1 MRNSGPAQVGTAQ
14 GVRDAHSEMVPA
26 PLKITRFLVL
36 LGAAACTAAC
46 APGGGGAGAGG
57 GATPYTIGAAG
68 PWQLS
73 HGRNTRLGIA
83 LAVGEINAA
92 GGVNGHKLQ
101 LKEADDRADGALAA
115 QIAQKFVDDPT
126 VSAVV
131 GHVTS
136 GAMVAAAQVYDG
148 NLAAVATSASSP
160 DLTGISK
167 WTFRVIS
174 SDSANGADMG
184 KFATR
189 TGHKRA
195 AILYENDNYGRGLA
209 DAFRKSF
216 AGEIVDIDPIR
227 ADAANHEVFVSY
239 FKLKQ
244 PDIVF
249 IAGVIGS
256 ALPMLAEAKK
266 QGFKADFM
274 GGDGWGP
281 IAEHP
286 EISEGAYIGAPF
298 APTDPRPETQKFV
311 AAFKAAN
318 KGMEPDGNAALGYD
332 ATKIIAAALAAV
344 GPDREK
350 IRDWLANLSVPYAG
364 VTGPI
369 RFLPTGDPAGKS
381 ITMTR
386 VQHDGTLAVVGAPK

>member
-1 MRNSGPAQVGTAQ
+1 MLRTRA
-14 GVRDAHSEMVPA
+14 
-26 PLKITRFLVL
+26 KITSILLLV
-36 LGAAACTAAC
+36 AAACSPADKS
-46 APGGGGAGAGG
+46 GGA
-57 GATPYTIGAAG
+57 PYTIGAAG

-73 HGRNTRLGIA
+73 HGRNTRLGIELA
-83 LAVGEINAA
+83 LKEINDA

-101 LKEADDRADGALAA
+101 IKEADDRADGAVAA
-115 QIAQKFVDDPT
+115 QVAKKFVEDK
-126 VSAVV
+126 SIAAVV

-148 NLAAVATSASSP
+148 QLAAVATSASSP

-167 WTFRVIS
+167 WAFRIIS
-174 SDSANGADMG
+174 SDSANGADMA
-184 KFATR
+184 KFASR

-209 DAFRKSF
+209 DAFRKNF
-216 AGEIVDIDPIR
+216 TGEIIDIDPIR
-227 ADAANHEVFVSY
+227 SDAANHEIYISY

-249 IAGVIGS
+249 VAGVIGS

-266 QGFKADFM
+266 QGLKVDFM
-274 GGDGWGP
+274 GGDGWTP
-281 IAEHP
+281 IVERP
-286 EISEGAYIGAPF
+286 EISEGAYVGAPF
-298 APTDPRPETQKFV
+298 APTDPRPEAQKFV
-311 AAFKAAN
+311 ATYKAAY
-318 KGMEPDGNAALGYD
+318 KGEEPDGNAALGYD

-350 IRDWLANLSVPYAG
+350 IRDWLAHLSLPFAG

-386 VQHDGTLAVVGAPK
+386 VGHDGTLVVLGAAK

>member
-1 MRNSGPAQVGTAQ
+1 MMR
-14 GVRDAHSEMVPA
+14 
-26 PLKITRFLVL
+26 TRAKFPCVL
-36 LGAAACTAAC
+36 LLVAAACS
-46 APGGGGAGAGG
+46 PGGSGGRA
-57 GATPYTIGAAG
+57 PYTIGAAG

-73 HGRNTRLGIA
+73 HGRNTRLGVELA
-83 LAVGEINAA
+83 LKEINDA
-92 GGVNGHKLQ
+92 GGVNGHKLNI
-101 LKEADDRADGALAA
+101 KEADDRADGATAA
-115 QIAQKFVDDPT
+115 QVAQKFVDDKT

-148 NLAAVATSASSP
+148 HLAAVATSASSP

-167 WTFRVIS
+167 WAFRVIS
-174 SDSANGADMG
+174 SDSANGADIAR
-184 KFATR
+184 FAMR

-209 DAFRKSF
+209 DAFRRNF
-216 AGEIVDIDPIR
+216 DGEVISIDPIR
-227 ADAANHEVFVSY
+227 ADAANHEVFISY

-256 ALPMLAEAKK
+256 ALPMLAEAKR
-266 QGFKADFM
+266 QGLKTDFM
-274 GGDGWGP
+274 GGDGWTP
-281 IAEHP
+281 ITEHS
-286 EISEGAYIGAPF
+286 EVSEGAYVGAPF
-298 APTDPRPETQKFV
+298 APTDPRPEAQKFV

-318 KGMEPDGNAALGYD
+318 NGMEPDGNAALGYD
-332 ATKIIAAALAAV
+332 ATKLIAAALAAV
-344 GPDREK
+344 GPDRTRV
-350 IRDWLANLSVPYAG
+350 RDWLAQLSVPFAG

-386 VQHDGTLAVVGAPK
+386 VGKDGALVVEAVPK

>member
-1 MRNSGPAQVGTAQ
+1 MPRTL
-14 GVRDAHSEMVPA
+14 VRVP
-26 PLKITRFLVL
+26 LIL
-36 LGAAACTAAC
+36 LIVAAACS
-46 APGGGGAGAGG
+46 PGGGSG
-57 GATPYTIGAAG
+57 GAPYTIAAAG
-68 PWQLS
+68 PWQLT
-73 HGRNTRLGIA
+73 HGKYTRLGIELA
-83 LAVGEINAA
+83 LKEINDA

-101 LKEADDRADGALAA
+101 IKEADDRADGATAA
-115 QIAQKFVDDPT
+115 QVAQKFVDDKT
-126 VSAVV
+126 ISAVV

-148 NLAAVATSASSP
+148 YLAAVATSASSP

-167 WTFRVIS
+167 WVFRVIS
-174 SDSANGADMG
+174 SDSANGADMAR
-184 KFATR
+184 FATR

-209 DAFRKSF
+209 DAFRRNFS
-216 AGEIVDIDPIR
+216 GEIVDIDPIR
-227 ADAANHEVFVSY
+227 ADAADHEVFISY

-249 IAGVIGS
+249 IAGVTGS
-256 ALPMLAEAKK
+256 ALPMLAEAKR
-266 QGFKADFM
+266 QELKADFM
-274 GGDGWGP
+274 GGDGWTP
-281 IAEHP
+281 ITEHP
-286 EISEGAYIGAPF
+286 ELSEGAYIGAPF
-298 APTDPRPETQKFV
+298 APADPRPEAQKFV

-318 KGMEPDGNAALGYD
+318 KGMEPEGNAALAYD

-350 IRDWLANLSVPYAG
+350 IRDWLAHLSMPYPG

-369 RFLPTGDPAGKS
+369 QFLPTGDPAGKS

-386 VQHDGTLAVVGAPK
+386 VRRDGALIVEGAPK